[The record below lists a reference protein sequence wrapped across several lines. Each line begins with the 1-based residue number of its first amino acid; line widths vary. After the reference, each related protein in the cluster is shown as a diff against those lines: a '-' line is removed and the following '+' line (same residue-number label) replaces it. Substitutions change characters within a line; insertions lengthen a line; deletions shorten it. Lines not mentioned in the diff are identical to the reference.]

1 MPKLSKAQLDRNK
14 NAAKLRQKTAPE
26 KRKSLETPAEPDN
39 VTQRKR
45 KSFGLNT
52 GFRESSDKD
61 NSECDSD
68 FLKKGFGLSKQLLV
82 VAKLKVSFSALP
94 KTYKSLKRALYRLF
108 EKKIT

>member
-14 NAAKLRQKTAPE
+14 NAAKLRQKTAAE

-52 GFRESSDKD
+52 GFRESSEDD
-61 NSECDSD
+61 SSECDDDRDDDCSYKD
-68 FLKKGFGLSKQLLV
+68 ETSGSMSMTSK
-82 VAKLKVSFSALP
+82 
-94 KTYKSLKRALYRLF
+94 
-108 EKKIT
+108 